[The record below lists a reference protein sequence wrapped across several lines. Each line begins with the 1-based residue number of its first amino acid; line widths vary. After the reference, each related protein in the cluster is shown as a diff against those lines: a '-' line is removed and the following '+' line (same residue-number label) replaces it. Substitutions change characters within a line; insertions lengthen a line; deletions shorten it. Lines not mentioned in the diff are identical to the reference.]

1 MGLTRRKSK
10 GRADSDS
17 YFAFPHAVLNCPELR
32 NLSGSATK
40 VLLVLCNQLRKY
52 NNGDLS
58 APFSTASQWG
68 IGSKSTLAKALRELE
83 KANLICRTRTAVFQ
97 NPAAKCTLFAV
108 TWRAIDECKG
118 KLEISATTTPIR
130 QFSLRGRTAV
140 PSTASVP
147 NAYTSCTEHREMP
160 PDG

>member
-10 GRADSDS
+10 GRADSGS
-17 YFAFPHAVLNCPELR
+17 YFAFPHAVLTCPEFR
-32 NLSGSATK
+32 CLSGSATK

-58 APFSTASQWG
+58 APFSLASKWG

-83 KANLICRTRTAVFQ
+83 EANLICRTRTSVFQ

-118 KLEISATTTPIR
+118 KLDVESTITPIR
-130 QFSLRGRTAV
+130 KFSLREKVTS
-140 PSTASVP
+140 PSTTSVP
-147 NAYTSCTEHREMP
+147 TAYRICTAPPEKP
-160 PDG
+160 PDE

>member
-1 MGLTRRKSK
+1 MALTRKKAK
-10 GRADSDS
+10 GRADCGT
-17 YFAFPHAVLNCPELR
+17 YFAFPHAVLNCPEFR
-32 NLSGSATK
+32 SLSGSATK

-58 APFSTASQWG
+58 APFSTASKWG

-83 KANLICRTRTAVFQ
+83 SANLICRTRTAVFQ

-118 KLEISATTTPIR
+118 KLEVSATITPIR
-130 QFSLRGRTAV
+130 QFSLRGREISPCT
-140 PSTASVP
+140 TSVP
-147 NAYTSCTEHREMP
+147 TAYTFCTEHPEKP